1 MSIESLVLVAN
12 DKGGTIS
19 TLRVEGKRFARVAVS
34 EVGAGCGTFAVDRA
48 NDLVYAAT
56 RTPHPAILTLRL
68 DRETGALTEV
78 ARREVSDPVAYL
90 TLVHDTL
97 LAASYHGDGGAS
109 YPGADGVVGD
119 PATTLHARRMH
130 AAVVD
135 PRGENAYFVSLGDDL
150 IAQRAVA
157 VDSELVELSEP
168 AVHCTP
174 ASGPRHLVI
183 SGDGRNAYLLTEFT
197 AEATRFERLEGGRLE
212 RRETAWAFDRHSGL
226 HQSAYGADPL
236 AGHLIWGADLALADG
251 ERWLLC
257 TERTES
263 TVVAIELDEQ
273 GHFTG
278 RTVLSR
284 TEQQPRGLTVS
295 PDGGLVVVV
304 GERSDRASLYRIV
317 DGALAPLDRIEV
329 GRGPNWVRFV

>member
-1 MSIESLVLVAN
+1 MSTENLVLVAN

-19 TLRVEGKRFARVAVS
+19 TLRVEEDRLVPVTVS
-34 EVGAGCGTFAVDRA
+34 EVGVGCGTFAVDRA

-56 RTPHPAILTLRL
+56 RAPRPAILTLRL

-78 ARREVSDPVAYL
+78 ARREVADPLAYL
-90 TLVHDTL
+90 TLVHRTL
-97 LAASYHGDGGAS
+97 LAASYHGDWGAS
-109 YPGADGVVGD
+109 YPVADGVVGD
-119 PATTLHARRMH
+119 PATTLHAHRMH
-130 AAVVD
+130 AAVAD

-150 IAQRAVA
+150 IVQRAVA
-157 VDSELVELSEP
+157 VDSEVVELSEP
-168 AVHCTP
+168 TVHVTP

-183 SGDGRNAYLLTEFT
+183 SADGRNAYLITEFT
-197 AEATRFERLEGGRLE
+197 AEAVRFERLGGGRLE
-212 RRETAWAFDRHSGL
+212 RRETAWAFDRESGL

-263 TVVAIELDEQ
+263 TVTAVELDGQ

-284 TEQQPRGLTVS
+284 TETQPRGMTVS
-295 PDGGLVVVV
+295 PDGGLVIVV
-304 GERSDRASLYRIV
+304 GERSDHASLYRID
-317 DGALAPLDRIEV
+317 DGALVPLDRVEV
-329 GRGPNWVRFV
+329 GRGPNWVRFA

>member
-1 MSIESLVLVAN
+1 MSIKSLVLVGN

-19 TLRVEGKRFARVAVS
+19 TLRVDGDRLVPFAVS
-34 EVGAGCGTFAVDRA
+34 EVGTGCGTFAVARA
-48 NDLVYAAT
+48 NDRVYAAT
-56 RTPHPAILTLRL
+56 RAPRPAILTLRL

-78 ARREVSDPVAYL
+78 ARREVADPLAYL
-90 TLVHDTL
+90 TLVHRTL
-97 LAASYHGDGGAS
+97 LAASYHGDWGAS
-109 YPGADGVVGD
+109 YPVADGVVGD
-119 PATTLHARRMH
+119 PATTLHAHRMH
-130 AAVVD
+130 AAVAD

-150 IAQRAVA
+150 IVQRAVA
-157 VDSELVELSEP
+157 VDSEVVELSEP
-168 AVHCTP
+168 TVHATP

-183 SGDGRNAYLLTEFT
+183 SADGRNAYLLTEFT
-197 AEATRFERLEGGRLE
+197 AEAVRFERLEGGRLE
-212 RRETAWAFDRHSGL
+212 RRETAWAFDRDSGL

-263 TVVAIELDEQ
+263 TVTAVELDGQ

-284 TEQQPRGLTVS
+284 TETQPRGMTVS
-295 PDGGLVVVV
+295 PDGGLVIVV
-304 GERSDRASLYRIV
+304 GERSDHASLYRID
-317 DGALAPLDRIEV
+317 DGALVPLDRVEV
-329 GRGPNWVRFV
+329 GRGPNWVRFA

>member
-1 MSIESLVLVAN
+1 V
-12 DKGGTIS
+12 
-19 TLRVEGKRFARVAVS
+19 
-34 EVGAGCGTFAVDRA
+34 
-48 NDLVYAAT
+48 
-56 RTPHPAILTLRL
+56 
-68 DRETGALTEV
+68 
-78 ARREVSDPVAYL
+78 
-90 TLVHDTL
+90 
-97 LAASYHGDGGAS
+97 
-109 YPGADGVVGD
+109 ADGVVGD

-150 IAQRAVA
+150 IAQRAIA

-168 AVHCTP
+168 TVHGTP

-183 SGDGRNAYLLTEFT
+183 SADGRNAYLLTEFT

-212 RRETAWAFDRHSGL
+212 RRETAWAFDRESGL

-263 TVVAIELDEQ
+263 TVVAVELDER

-304 GERSDRASLYRIV
+304 GERSDRASLYRID
-317 DGALAPLDRIEV
+317 DGALTPLDRIVV

>member
-1 MSIESLVLVAN
+1 MTTENLVLVAN

-19 TLRVEGKRFARVAVS
+19 TLRVEEDRLVPVTVS
-34 EVGAGCGTFAVDRA
+34 EVGAGCSTFAVDAA

-56 RTPHPAILTLRL
+56 RQPGPAIVTLRL
-68 DRETGALTEV
+68 DRRTGELTEV
-78 ARREVSDPVAYL
+78 ARREIPNPVAYL
-90 TLVHDTL
+90 TLTHATL
-97 LAASYHGDGGAS
+97 LAASYHGDWGAS
-109 YPGADGVVGD
+109 YPVADGVVGD
-119 PATTLHARRMH
+119 PATTVRAHRMH
-130 AAVVD
+130 AAVAD

-150 IAQRAVA
+150 IVQRAIA
-157 VDSELVELSEP
+157 VDSEVVELSEP
-168 AVHCTP
+168 TVNCMP

-183 SGDGRNAYLLTEFT
+183 SADGRNAYLLTEFT

-212 RRETAWAFDRHSGL
+212 RRETAWAFDRDSGL

-251 ERWLLC
+251 QRWLLC

-263 TVVAIELDEQ
+263 TVVAVELDDR

-284 TEQQPRGLTVS
+284 TEQQPRGMTVS
-295 PDGGLVVVV
+295 PDGSLVVVV
-304 GERSDRASLYRIV
+304 GERSDHASLYRID
-317 DGALAPLDRIEV
+317 DGALVRLDRTEV

>member
-97 LAASYHGDGGAS
+97 LAASYHGDWGAS
-109 YPGADGVVGD
+109 YPVADGVVGD

-174 ASGPRHLVI
+174 ASGPRHLV
-183 SGDGRNAYLLTEFT
+183 SRVT
-197 AEATRFERLEGGRLE
+197 AVTP
-212 RRETAWAFDRHSGL
+212 T
-226 HQSAYGADPL
+226 
-236 AGHLIWGADLALADG
+236 
-251 ERWLLC
+251 C
-257 TERTES
+257 
-263 TVVAIELDEQ
+263 
-273 GHFTG
+273 
-278 RTVLSR
+278 SR
-284 TEQQPRGLTVS
+284 SSPPR
-295 PDGGLVVVV
+295 P
-304 GERSDRASLYRIV
+304 RASSASRAA
-317 DGALAPLDRIEV
+317 GWSAARPPGRSTATAASTRAPMART
-329 GRGPNWVRFV
+329 RSPAT